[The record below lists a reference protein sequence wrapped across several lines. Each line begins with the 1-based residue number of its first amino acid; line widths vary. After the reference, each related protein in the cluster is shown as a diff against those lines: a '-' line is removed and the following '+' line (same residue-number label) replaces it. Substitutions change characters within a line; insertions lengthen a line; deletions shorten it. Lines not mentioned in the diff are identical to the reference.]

1 MKTLRYVLLIFALLI
16 TTGHLFVIDYKNPA
30 WSENAGAYLGIL
42 AMVLLIVSMLLQI
55 RQDRKKEKL

>member
-1 MKTLRYVLLIFALLI
+1 MLIFALLI